1 MPPSQKSRSVLDRK
15 MVFVVELMHSYWGF
29 FFGDVWGSPSI
40 YPSSQHPAPGTQ
52 LLNYYIREWNL
63 HKPSGKK

>member
-40 YPSSQHPAPGTQ
+40 YPSSQYPAPGTSASK
-52 LLNYYIREWNL
+52 LLYQGVEL
-63 HKPSGKK
+63 A